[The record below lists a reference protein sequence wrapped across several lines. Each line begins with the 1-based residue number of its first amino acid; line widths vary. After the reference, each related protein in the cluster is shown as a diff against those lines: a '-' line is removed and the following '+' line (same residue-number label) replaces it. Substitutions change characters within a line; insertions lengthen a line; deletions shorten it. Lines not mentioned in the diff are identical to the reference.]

1 MPNIHP
7 ELQKRIASATKDL
20 SIAEKELEVVLEAI
34 EHTER
39 AEKRIIG
46 PALQDAFAK
55 VVAAKTALAAVLE
68 DHAS

>member
-1 MPNIHP
+1 MPNIDP
-7 ELQKRIASATKDL
+7 ELQKRIASATSDL
-20 SIAEKELEVVLEAI
+20 SVAEKELETVLQAI
-34 EHTER
+34 AHTER

-68 DHAS
+68 DGAR